1 MKHAL
6 VLIALAIA
14 GSVLAY
20 FHVASQTYFPVVRL
34 SSSDGFTYVVVQDA
48 DADRNAC
55 GEANDRF
62 LEPVKKLCT
71 QCKVEYARCDRELE
85 GIELALSAGEPIP
98 HHAVVGRGVRVAVQ
112 GPPDKVRAV
121 CEEIA
126 SDIVRAGV
134 PSAACVFPRLASKY

>member
-6 VLIALAIA
+6 VVLALAIA

-20 FHVASQTYFPVVRL
+20 FHVASQTYHPVVKL

-48 DADRNAC
+48 GPKRNAC
-55 GEANDRF
+55 GDANDRF

-71 QCKVEYARCDRELE
+71 QCRVVYARCDRQLE

-98 HHAVVGRGVRVAVQ
+98 HYKVDGGGVHLAVE

-126 SDIVRAGV
+126 SAIVRGGV
-134 PSAACVFPRLASKY
+134 PTATCVFPSPASK